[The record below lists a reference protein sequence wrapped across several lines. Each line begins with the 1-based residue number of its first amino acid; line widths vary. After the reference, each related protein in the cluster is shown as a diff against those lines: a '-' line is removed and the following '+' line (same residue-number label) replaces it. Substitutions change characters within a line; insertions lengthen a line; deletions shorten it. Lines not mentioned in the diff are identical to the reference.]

1 MQVEY
6 HCLCYYSYYPE
17 MARKIGWCLNR
28 KSDINFCEIIFTNIF
43 VKLISRL
50 NVNFAIIS
58 YFFLLQINLQ
68 LQKQFIDFAI
78 NLIKKKFLH
87 LIFLFVS
94 YFSKKSLFLSN
105 KVALSFWIHY
115 KKMQRN
121 LIFIKSYRKI
131 ITIITLFFN
140 F

>member
-17 MARKIGWCLNR
+17 MTRKIGWCLNR

-58 YFFLLQINLQ
+58 DFFLLQINLQ

-78 NLIKKKFLH
+78 NLIKKNFC
-87 LIFLFVS
+87 IWFFC
-94 YFSKKSLFLSN
+94 LFLILVRSHCFYQT
-105 KVALSFWIHY
+105 KLLCHFEFII

-131 ITIITLFFN
+131 ITIMQ
-140 F
+140 